1 MYDGK
6 KIKGRNMRT
15 FFEYWKNIFN
25 YKGQS
30 NKKEFVIIIVA
41 NIIIAILL
49 GALGGVLSEVFSN
62 KLFIRLPNVYSLL
75 SVWLTIAMLKRI
87 INSYRK

>member
-1 MYDGK
+1 
-6 KIKGRNMRT
+6 MRT
-15 FFEYWKNIFN
+15 FIEYWKNLFN

-30 NKKEFVIIIVA
+30 NKKEFVIIIVV

-49 GALGGVLSEVFSN
+49 GALGGVLSDVFSN

-75 SVWLTIAMLKRI
+75 SALPTIAMLKRI